1 MKFDLSASLSDAVE
15 NENGF
20 LRWYGV
26 AGRQHDAY
34 LFFMKKRK
42 EDKIDEKSWK

>member
-1 MKFDLSASLSDAVE
+1 MKFDLSASLSDAVK

-20 LRWYGV
+20 LRWCGV

-34 LFFMKKRK
+34 LLWKRK
-42 EDKIDEKSWK
+42 EDQTDEKSWK